1 MMTVVIDGERLT
13 VQDVHRVARE
23 YEKVGLAEE
32 CLTKIEA
39 SRKIVESKLD
49 SNETVYGINTGFG
62 DLANVKIEPSKTK
75 ELQKNLVRSHTSGV
89 GDPLDEDVVRAVM
102 LLRANTLTKGYSGI
116 RFETVN
122 TLIDMLNKCV
132 HPFVPSQGSVGASGD
147 LAPLAHMSLVLMGEG
162 EAFYEGE
169 KLTGKDA
176 MKKAGIEPVELQAK
190 EGLALLNGTQ
200 VMTAIGVLALH
211 DSKNLLKSAL
221 IAGAMSLEALK
232 GTSAA
237 FDERIHK
244 VRPHPGQNKC
254 AEILRKLLGG
264 SEIIPS
270 HKDCKKVQDPYTLRC
285 MPQVYG
291 TAFDAMSYVE
301 NVLKIEMNSA
311 NDNPLVF
318 KNGDILSGGNFH
330 GQPIALA
337 MDMFGAAISEIGN
350 ISERTTDK
358 LMYEEESGLP
368 PFLAKDSGLNS
379 GMMIAQYTAASLV
392 SENKVLAH
400 PASVD
405 SIPTSA
411 GQEDHVSMGTIA
423 ARHARDILKNVQ
435 NTVAIELLAAAQAL
449 EFHDLDPGK
458 GVKTAYD
465 KIRTEIEP
473 LERDR
478 PLYEDIKK
486 IRKMIESG
494 ELLSAVNSEIDLP
507 L

>member
-1 MMTVVIDGERLT
+1 MTVVIDGERLT
-13 VQDVHRVARE
+13 VDEVNQVARG

-32 CLTKIEA
+32 CLEKIKD
-39 SRKIVESKLD
+39 SRRVVKTKLD
-49 SNETVYGINTGFG
+49 SHETVYGVNTGFG
-62 DLANVKIEPSKTK
+62 DLANVKIDSSKTK
-75 ELQKNLVRSHTSGV
+75 ELQRNLVRSHASGV
-89 GDPLDEDVVRAVM
+89 GDPLDEDIVRGVM
-102 LLRANTLTKGYSGI
+102 LLRANTLAKGYSGI

-122 TLIDMLNKCV
+122 TLIDMLNEGV
-132 HPFVPSQGSVGASGD
+132 HPVVPSQGSVGASGD

-162 EAFYEGE
+162 EAVYDDEE
-169 KLTGKDA
+169 LSGKEA
-176 MKKAGIEPVELQAK
+176 MDKAGIETVELEAK

-200 VMTAIGVLALH
+200 VMTAMGVLALH
-211 DSKNLLKSAL
+211 DAKILLRSAL

-232 GTSAA
+232 GTSTA
-237 FDERIHK
+237 FDERIHRI
-244 VRPHPGQNKC
+244 RPHPGQIRC
-254 AEILRKLLGG
+254 AEILRGLVED
-264 SEIIPS
+264 SEIIAS
-270 HKDCKKVQDPYTLRC
+270 HKDCDKVQDPYTLRC

-291 TAFDAMSYVE
+291 TAFDTIEHVE
-301 NVLKIEMNSA
+301 KVLKIEMNSA

-318 KNGDILSGGNFH
+318 QDGDIISGGNFH

-337 MDMFGAAISEIGN
+337 LDMFGASISEIGN

-368 PFLAKDSGLNS
+368 PFLAEHGGLNS

-423 ARHARDILKNVQ
+423 ARHAIDILSNVQ
-435 NTVAIELLAAAQAL
+435 NIVAVELLAAAQAL
-449 EFHDLDPGK
+449 EYHELEPGK
-458 GVKTAYD
+458 GVKAAYE
-465 KIRTEIEP
+465 KIRTEIEA

-486 IRKMIESG
+486 IRKMIVSG
-494 ELLSAVNSEIDLP
+494 ELTSAVNSEIDLP

>member
-1 MMTVVIDGERLT
+1 MTVVIDGERLT
-13 VQDVHRVARE
+13 VQDVHRVARG

-32 CLTKIEA
+32 CLTKIED
-39 SRKIVESKLD
+39 SRKIVESKLG

-62 DLANVKIEPSKTK
+62 DLANVKIEHSKTK
-75 ELQKNLVRSHTSGV
+75 ELQKNLVRSHASGV
-89 GDPLDEDVVRAVM
+89 GDPLDEDVVRGVM
-102 LLRANTLTKGYSGI
+102 LLRANTLAKGYSGI

-122 TLIDMLNKCV
+122 TLIDMLNKGV
-132 HPFVPSQGSVGASGD
+132 HPVLPSQGSVGASGD

-162 EAFYEGE
+162 EALYEDK
-169 KLTGKDA
+169 KLSGKEA
-176 MKKAGIEPVELQAK
+176 MNKAGIEPVELQAK

-232 GTSAA
+232 GTSTA

-254 AEILRKLLGG
+254 AKILRRLLEG

-270 HKDCKKVQDPYTLRC
+270 HKDCGKVQDPYTLRC

-291 TAFDAMSYVE
+291 TAFNAMSYVE

-337 MDMFGAAISEIGN
+337 MDIFGAAISEIGN

-368 PFLAKDSGLNS
+368 PFLAEDSGLNS

-423 ARHARDILKNVQ
+423 ARHAKDILKNVQ

-458 GVKTAYD
+458 GVKAAYD

-478 PLYEDIKK
+478 PLYEDIKS
-486 IRKMIESG
+486 IRKMIASG
-494 ELLSAVNSEIDLP
+494 ELASIVNSEIELT